1 MRGGNVGRKN
11 GIMSKLAVPVAGIV
25 FAAVMFFALVAAGVI

>member
-1 MRGGNVGRKN
+1 MSRKG

-25 FAAVMFFALVAAGVI
+25 FAAVLFFALVAAGVI